1 MGVKSNAGADGHV
14 FALLVMEEGM
24 FRLQKEWQKK
34 AGMAA
39 AVVLTL
45 LAGMFL
51 FYRHWQFELPLYP
64 NVDEQL
70 SLGCIYDL
78 LDQHLYAGDIY
89 VLDFFRY
96 PHLTFYYAAV
106 GARILGKFLA
116 GVDTVVVLRYVI
128 CGTALLSNICIYFSV
143 KIMTGSRKYAY
154 LGLLL
159 SVFSLYGYAYLY
171 YTGPDTLL
179 YAVANV
185 ILLLG
190 CLIWWEKDEERA
202 VYLWYPLLAVCI
214 GLAMAAKYH
223 GVVFG
228 VFWLALHIG
237 KKYWKRHRNNYLF
250 FLDCIVLALTFVLC
264 NYSLFFHFK
273 TFIGDNLYNLNH
285 YAWGH
290 PGIEHNLP
298 FLGYLEAYALT
309 SYGIFGGLLLVLGLV
324 YLVRKKAWGEFVI
337 FSLMPLLIL
346 ALLSKY
352 SIVLGRN
359 MSLVLPFSFLFMVYG
374 LMEAEDAFAKLW
386 AKGRASGQENALKSG
401 AKKTR
406 DSGFSGKS
414 MAWMHCGIVAA
425 ATVVLVLCNAVTVLG
440 NYRYDLTYDHAAAY
454 IGENIPVGAKVYCTS
469 FMPLTDEQK
478 YEFVEIGEDI
488 SLLPEKLAENEYF
501 IDVEYA
507 TGYFSQKKDY
517 LFFQGGDM
525 YPDKKAAYEQK
536 MGAYTVMDRW
546 QGVSYGGEW
555 KYRIGYFDLFT
566 KSPDVYY
573 VGPTITVYK

>member
-1 MGVKSNAGADGHV
+1 MIVYPGYG
-14 FALLVMEEGM
+14 MEVGM
-24 FRLQKEWQKK
+24 FGLTKEWQKK
-34 AGMAA
+34 TGMAA
-39 AVVLTL
+39 AVFFTL
-45 LAGMFL
+45 VAGMLL

-70 SLGCIYDL
+70 SLGCIYEL
-78 LDQHLYAGDIY
+78 LGQHLYAGDIY

-116 GVDTVVVLRYVI
+116 GVDTVVLLRYVI
-128 CGTALLSNICIYFSV
+128 CGTALISNVCVYFSV
-143 KIMTGSRKYAY
+143 KIMTDSRKYAY
-154 LGLLL
+154 RGFLL

-179 YAVANV
+179 YAVANL

-190 CLIWWEKDEERA
+190 CLVWREKDEERA
-202 VYLWYPLLAVCI
+202 VYLWYPMLAVCI

-223 GVVFG
+223 GIVFG

-237 KKYWKRHRNNYLF
+237 KRYWKRHRNNYLF

-298 FLGYLEAYALT
+298 FLGYLEAYALS
-309 SYGIFGGLLLVLGLV
+309 SYGIFGGLLLLLGIV
-324 YLVRKKAWGEFVI
+324 YLVRRKAWGELVI
-337 FSLMPLLIL
+337 FSLMPFLIL
-346 ALLSKY
+346 VLLSKY

-359 MSLVLPFSFLFMVYG
+359 MSLVLPFGFLFMTYG
-374 LMEAEDAFAKLW
+374 LTEAEELIEKLW
-386 AKGRASGQENALKSG
+386 VRYGRAGQ
-401 AKKTR
+401 KK
-406 DSGFSGKS
+406 FSGKT
-414 MAWMHCGIVAA
+414 AA
-425 ATVVLVLCNAVTVLG
+425 AAVAFLVLCNTATVLG

-454 IGENIPVGAKVYCTS
+454 IAENIPAGAKVYCTS
-469 FMPLTDEQK
+469 YMPLMDAEK
-478 YEFVEIGEDI
+478 YEIVEIGEDI

-517 LFFQGGDM
+517 LFFRGRDM
-525 YPDKKAAYEQK
+525 YPDKKVAYEQK
-536 MGAYTVMDRW
+536 TGAYTVVKSWR
-546 QGVSYGGEW
+546 GVSYGGEW
-555 KYRIGYFDLFT
+555 KYRIGYFDLFS
-566 KSPDVYY
+566 KSPDAYY
-573 VGPTITVYK
+573 VGPSITIYQ

>member
-1 MGVKSNAGADGHV
+1 
-14 FALLVMEEGM
+14 M
-24 FRLQKEWQKK
+24 FGLKKEWQKK

-39 AVVLTL
+39 AVFLTL
-45 LAGMFL
+45 AAGMLL

-70 SLGCIYDL
+70 SLGCIYEL
-78 LDQHLYAGDIY
+78 LGQHLYAGDIY

-116 GVDTVVVLRYVI
+116 GVDTVALLRYVV
-128 CGTALLSNICIYFSV
+128 CGTALLSNVCIYFSV
-143 KIMTGSRKYAY
+143 RIMMGSRKWAY
-154 LGLLL
+154 LGFLL

-190 CLIWWEKDEERA
+190 CLIWRERNEERA
-202 VYLWYPLLAVCI
+202 VYLWYPMLAVCI

-223 GVVFG
+223 GIVFG

-250 FLDCIVLALTFVLC
+250 FLDCIVLALTFVVC
-264 NYSLFFHFK
+264 NYSLFFYFK

-298 FLGYLEAYALT
+298 FLGYVEAYALS
-309 SYGIFGGLLLVLGLV
+309 SYGIFGGLLLLLGIV
-324 YLVRKKAWGEFVI
+324 YLARRKEWGELLL
-337 FSLMPLLIL
+337 FSLMPLMIL
-346 ALLSKY
+346 LLLSKY

-359 MSLVLPFSFLFMVYG
+359 MSLVLPFSFLFMTYG
-374 LMEAEDAFAKLW
+374 LIEAEALFTKLW
-386 AKGRASGQENALKSG
+386 LQHGVMGR
-401 AKKTR
+401 KK
-406 DSGFSGKS
+406 FSGK
-414 MAWMHCGIVAA
+414 AKDKTAGAA
-425 ATVVLVLCNAVTVLG
+425 RNHRAADRKFVGKKPAGNVTRNIDEMTAAVVVVVLVLCNVATVLG
-440 NYRYDLTYDHAAAY
+440 NYRYDLTYNHAAAY
-454 IGENIPVGAKVYCTS
+454 IEENIPAGAKIYCTS
-469 FMPLTDEQK
+469 YMPVMDAQR
-478 YEFVEIGEDI
+478 YEIVEIGEDI
-488 SLLPEKLAENEYF
+488 SLLPDKLNEKEYF
-501 IDVEYA
+501 VDVEYA

-517 LFFQGGDM
+517 LLFQGGDM

-536 MGAYTVMDRW
+536 IGAYTVMESW
-546 QGVSYGGEW
+546 KGVSYGGEW

-566 KSPDVYY
+566 KSSGAYY
-573 VGPTITVYK
+573 VGPTIIVYQ

>member
-1 MGVKSNAGADGHV
+1 
-14 FALLVMEEGM
+14 MEDKMLG
-24 FRLQKEWQKK
+24 LKKEWQKK
-34 AGMAA
+34 ASMAA
-39 AVVLTL
+39 AVFFTL
-45 LAGMFL
+45 AAGMLL

-70 SLGCIYDL
+70 SLGCIYEL
-78 LDQHLYAGDIY
+78 LGQHLYAGDIY

-116 GVDTVVVLRYVI
+116 GVDTVVLLRYVI
-128 CGTALLSNICIYFSV
+128 CGTALLSNVCVYFSV

-154 LGLLL
+154 LGFLL

-179 YAVANV
+179 YAVANL

-190 CLIWWEKDEERA
+190 CLVWREKDEERA
-202 VYLWYPLLAVCI
+202 VYLWYPMLAVCI
-214 GLAMAAKYH
+214 GLATAAKYH
-223 GVVFG
+223 GIVFG

-298 FLGYLEAYALT
+298 FLGYLEAYALS
-309 SYGIFGGLLLVLGLV
+309 SYGIFGGLLLLLGIV
-324 YLVRKKAWGEFVI
+324 YLVRRKVWGELVI
-337 FSLMPLLIL
+337 FSLMPFLIL
-346 ALLSKY
+346 VLLSKY

-359 MSLVLPFSFLFMVYG
+359 MSLVLPFGFLFMTYG
-374 LMEAEDAFAKLW
+374 LMEAEEFFEKLW
-386 AKGRASGQENALKSG
+386 VRYGKAGQKKSSG
-401 AKKTR
+401 KTPEK
-406 DSGFSGKS
+406 DMEHSSWAAGGKFSGKT
-414 MAWMHCGIVAA
+414 AA
-425 ATVVLVLCNAVTVLG
+425 AAVAFLVLCNTATVLG
-440 NYRYDLTYDHAAAY
+440 NYRYGLTYDHAAAY
-454 IGENIPVGAKVYCTS
+454 IAENIPAGAKVYCTS
-469 FMPLTDEQK
+469 YMPLMDEQK
-478 YEFVEIGEDI
+478 YEIVEIGEDI

-517 LFFQGGDM
+517 LLFRGGDM

-536 MGAYTVMDRW
+536 TGAYTVVESW

-566 KSPDVYY
+566 KSPTAYY
-573 VGPTITVYK
+573 VGPSITIYQ

>member
-1 MGVKSNAGADGHV
+1 MHLLHDTGVRV
-14 FALLVMEEGM
+14 FTAKDCKWKRVCTFSMEERM
-24 FRLQKEWQKK
+24 FRLTKEWQKR

-39 AVVLTL
+39 AVFFTL
-45 LAGMFL
+45 AAGMLL

-70 SLGCIYDL
+70 SLGCIYEL
-78 LDQHLYAGDIY
+78 LGQHLYAGDIY

-116 GVDTVVVLRYVI
+116 GVDTVVLLRYVV
-128 CGTALLSNICIYFSV
+128 CGTALLSNVCVYFSV
-143 KIMTGSRKYAY
+143 KIMTNSRKYAY
-154 LGLLL
+154 LGFLL

-179 YAVANV
+179 FAVANL

-190 CLIWWEKDEERA
+190 CLIWREKDEERA
-202 VYLWYPLLAVCI
+202 VYLWYPMLAVCI
-214 GLAMAAKYH
+214 GLATAAKYH
-223 GVVFG
+223 GIVFG

-237 KKYWKRHRNNYLF
+237 KKYWKHHRNNYLF

-298 FLGYLEAYALT
+298 FLGYLEAYALS
-309 SYGIFGGLLLVLGLV
+309 SYGIFGGLLLLLGIV
-324 YLVRKKAWGEFVI
+324 YLMRKKVWGELVI
-337 FSLMPLLIL
+337 FSLMPLVIL
-346 ALLSKY
+346 VLLSKY

-359 MSLVLPFSFLFMVYG
+359 MSLVLPFAFLFMSYG
-374 LMEAEDAFAKLW
+374 LVETETIFMALLEKRGTA
-386 AKGRASGQENALKSG
+386 GQ
-401 AKKTR
+401 KKN
-406 DSGFSGKS
+406 SGKARGS
-414 MAWMHCGIVAA
+414 MAAVVA
-425 ATVVLVLCNAVTVLG
+425 VLVLCNAETVLG

-454 IGENIPVGAKVYCTS
+454 IEENIPAGARVYCTS
-469 FMPLTDEQK
+469 YMPLMDAEK
-478 YEFVEIGEDI
+478 YEIVEIGEDI
-488 SLLPEKLAENEYF
+488 SLLPEMLAEKEYY

-517 LFFQGGDM
+517 LLFRGGDM

-536 MGAYTVMDRW
+536 TGEYTVMESW

-555 KYRIGYFDLFT
+555 KYRIGYFDLLL
-566 KSPDVYY
+566 KSPGAYY
-573 VGPTITVYK
+573 VGPSITIYR